1 MTTTTHPATVLV
13 IEDDDASRM
22 LLTYL
27 LEAAGHRVLAAENGA
42 VGLDLALAEG
52 PDIVLCD
59 LQMPVMNGYE
69 VARGLR
75 SSPRWRV
82 VPLVA
87 VTAFSMRGDRE
98 KALEIGFNE
107 HLSKP
112 IAPETFVQQIESFL
126 ANARQTLPPSGRTP
140 ALTAWQRS
148 SSLMTS
154 PPTARLWSRSS
165 GTAATRRWR
174 RPMAPRRWP
183 WSVPSGRTW

>member
-1 MTTTTHPATVLV
+1 MASGLMAGNSAVIVGALYAGCDCFFGYPITPASEILQEASKFFPLV
-13 IEDDDASRM
+13 GRKFVQAESE
-22 LLTYL
+22 
-27 LEAAGHRVLAAENGA
+27 EAAINMVYGAATAGHRVLAAENGA

-126 ANARQTLPPSGRTP
+126 ANARQTLPPSG
-140 ALTAWQRS
+140 
-148 SSLMTS
+148 
-154 PPTARLWSRSS
+154 
-165 GTAATRRWR
+165 
-174 RPMAPRRWP
+174 
-183 WSVPSGRTW
+183 

>member
-1 MTTTTHPATVLV
+1 MTTATTPPATVLV
-13 IEDDDASRM
+13 IEDDEASRL
-22 LLTYL
+22 LLTYR

-42 VGLDLALAEG
+42 AGLHLALAEG

-75 SSPRWRV
+75 CSPRWRV

-87 VTAFSMRGDRE
+87 VTAFSVRGDRE

-126 ANARQTLPPSGRTP
+126 ANARQTLPPSG
-140 ALTAWQRS
+140 
-148 SSLMTS
+148 
-154 PPTARLWSRSS
+154 
-165 GTAATRRWR
+165 
-174 RPMAPRRWP
+174 
-183 WSVPSGRTW
+183 